1 MNLYLCREPVRRF
14 DIEMFIHPG
23 LETLASYIAIA
34 KRKTSG
40 RIRQVTEKLEKDS
53 DRFRLT
59 SETVERLAANF
70 NVTDLYKTR
79 EKSRVVCP
87 KASLM
92 TPDKSKGLQPM

>member
-1 MNLYLCREPVRRF
+1 MNLYLYREPVRRF

-34 KRKTSG
+34 KWKTSG

-70 NVTDLYKTR
+70 NVTELYKTR
-79 EKSRVVCP
+79 KKSRVVCP